1 MARWLHESLVEMDAD
16 EPDVAAPEIAAA
28 DEPDV
33 EPDVQR
39 DEPGSAADPALTR
52 GQQPPFKAPPRP
64 PPPALHAKAP
74 PALMSQPAGHN
85 PPPAKG

>member
-28 DEPDV
+28 DGGAAPEIAAADEPDV

-39 DEPGSAADPALTR
+39 DEPGPADDQALIR
-52 GQQPPFKAPPRP
+52 G
-64 PPPALHAKAP
+64 HT
-74 PALMSQPAGHN
+74 
-85 PPPAKG
+85 